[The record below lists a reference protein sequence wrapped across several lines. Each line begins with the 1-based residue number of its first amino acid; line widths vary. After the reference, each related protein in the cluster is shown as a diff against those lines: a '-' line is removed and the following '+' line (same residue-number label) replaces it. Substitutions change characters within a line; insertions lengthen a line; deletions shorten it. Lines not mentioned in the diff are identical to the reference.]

1 MEDLRWIKF
10 WPADWQR
17 DPAVRMCGLAAR
29 GLWIEMICV
38 MHEAEPYGHL
48 LINCRAPSHRQMA
61 ALFGVTEKDV
71 VAMVTELEE
80 AGVFS
85 RTPEGVIYSRRM
97 VKDEARRSKARVD
110 GRKGGN
116 PNLRGKE
123 VEDTDNPNAEV
134 GLTRGVNPQEAE
146 AEAEAEK
153 ENPLTPLE
161 RGNRVNPDRGE
172 GRRSSGSRA
181 AGSNPRA
188 VAAAVKATASALKAA
203 EFRAKAEA
211 HALWPAFRDR
221 LTPAEFAGTIG
232 QCEYRNGT
240 DPPVLIAP
248 TRFLRDHI
256 RTQFRQRLE
265 RFDARLRVEFAAAVA
280 AGGGR
285 CRRERGMSEPKPPPL
300 PLDAD
305 HMPAQPVAAD
315 ARIRAEVA
323 MVLAL
328 APAMKAAAKRE
339 RELGK

>member
-48 LINCRAPSHRQMA
+48 LVNGRAPTHRQMA
-61 ALFGVTEKDV
+61 ALFGVTEKEV
-71 VAMVTELEE
+71 AAMVAELED

-97 VKDEARRSKARVD
+97 VKDEARRTKARVD

-123 VEDTDNPNAEV
+123 VEDTDNQNAEA
-134 GLTRGVNPQEAE
+134 GITKGVNPQEAE
-146 AEAEAEK
+146 AEIEAEK

-161 RGNRVNPDRGE
+161 RGNRVNPKPGE

-181 AGSNPRA
+181 DGTSPRA
-188 VAAAVKATASALKAA
+188 VAAAVKATADALKSK
-203 EFRAKAEA
+203 ENLTKVEA
-211 HALWPAFRDR
+211 HALWPAFSDR
-221 LTPAEFAGTIG
+221 LSPAEFAGTIG
-232 QCEYRNGT
+232 ACEYRNGA

-248 TRFLRDHI
+248 SRFLRDHI

-265 RFDARLRVEFAAAVA
+265 RFDARIRVEFAAAAEAPSAPVIEAQAEA
-280 AGGGR
+280 A
-285 CRRERGMSEPKPPPL
+285 E
-300 PLDAD
+300 
-305 HMPAQPVAAD
+305 
-315 ARIRAEVA
+315 
-323 MVLAL
+323 
-328 APAMKAAAKRE
+328 
-339 RELGK
+339 